1 MISIPRNPL
10 QLVAYAFRALAK
22 DQVPLQQLIFF
33 ISFDLRQ
40 MPPSRVE
47 KIIQDLHSKGQV
59 EIQNDIVTLSEE
71 PNLKPEGISSI
82 SQTELGDLLRV
93 FVSSSRLS
101 RAVGMNDQVIDLKRV
116 SQDPLKI
123 EAIVHGSQ
131 VYDLV
136 LDESKKLI
144 SHNCPDWQRVSV
156 LHRFCKHVAK
166 LFLLIKN
173 DEAVR
178 ILRNLQHESWTFE
191 LI

>member
-10 QLVAYAFRALAK
+10 QLVGYAFRALAK
-22 DQVPLQQLIFF
+22 NQLPLQQLIFF

-40 MPPSRVE
+40 MPPSRAE
-47 KIIQDLHSKGQV
+47 KLIQDLHSKGQL
-59 EIQNDIVTLSEE
+59 EIQNDLVTLSEKPHFE
-71 PNLKPEGISSI
+71 PKSISST

-101 RAVGMNDQVIDLKRV
+101 RAVGMSDQVIDLKRL
-116 SQDPLKI
+116 SKDPLKI

-144 SHNCPDWQRVSV
+144 GHNCPDWQRVSV

-166 LFLLIKN
+166 LFLQLKK
-173 DEAVR
+173 DEAIR
-178 ILRNLQHESWTFE
+178 ILKNLQQESWVFE
-191 LI
+191 II